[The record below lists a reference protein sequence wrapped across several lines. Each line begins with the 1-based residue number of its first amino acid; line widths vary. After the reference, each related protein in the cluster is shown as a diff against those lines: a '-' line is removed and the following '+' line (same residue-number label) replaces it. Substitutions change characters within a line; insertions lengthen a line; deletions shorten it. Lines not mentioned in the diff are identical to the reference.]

1 MVDIG
6 TKYGE
11 HYGQEFINHSLSRN
25 EFNEE
30 LFDGCTFEGC
40 DFSES
45 SFSRCTFCDCRFV
58 NCNLSVIKIGYSR
71 FVDVVFDE
79 CKLVGV
85 DWTQG
90 QWPRLG
96 LGSPLIFKQCV
107 INASSFYGLHL
118 KDCVIEDCRAHDVDF
133 RGADFSGADFSSTDL
148 LNSLFASTT
157 LISAN
162 FFNAIN
168 YTIDIN
174 NNQIKHARFC
184 RLEAVRLLESL
195 DIELVD

>member
-1 MVDIG
+1 MVNIG
-6 TKYGE
+6 TKHGE
-11 HYGQEFINHSLSRN
+11 HYDQEFTELGLSHN

-45 SFSRCTFCDCRFV
+45 MFSRCTFRDCRFV
-58 NCNLSVIKIGYSR
+58 QCNLSVIKIGYSR
-71 FVDVVFDE
+71 FVDVAFEE
-79 CKLVGV
+79 CKVVGV

-107 INASSFYGLHL
+107 LDASSFYGLHL
-118 KDCVIEDCRAHDVDF
+118 KDCVIENCRAHDVDF
-133 RGADFSGADFSSTDL
+133 RGADFTGADFSGSDL
-148 LNSLFASTT
+148 LNSLFASTM
-157 LISAN
+157 LVWAN
-162 FFNAIN
+162 FFAAIN

-174 NNQIKHARFC
+174 NNQIKHAKFC